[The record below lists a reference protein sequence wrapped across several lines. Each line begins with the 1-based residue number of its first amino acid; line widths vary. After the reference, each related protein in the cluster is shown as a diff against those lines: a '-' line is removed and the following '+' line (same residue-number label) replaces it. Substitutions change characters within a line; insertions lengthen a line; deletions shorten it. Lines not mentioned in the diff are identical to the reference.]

1 MFFNST
7 SHRLNGFKK
16 MLLFAVL
23 NSLHPAVASPSFG
36 QPIIAVSV
44 TDCEKN
50 YLVQVYES
58 GRVEYR
64 GVNGVKTIGRRE
76 SQISQPAL
84 EALLKKFDEFG
95 FTSDNRVDLP
105 SLQSSRGPLEA
116 IRLRR
121 GDQEMTFFST
131 RITPRPLL
139 AKLRSEIIRTTKV
152 DQWLDTPDQVF
163 CTEKTYIPISYL
175 KTNP

>member
-1 MFFNST
+1 MFSNLKFYSF
-7 SHRLNGFKK
+7 NGFRQI
-16 MLLFAVL
+16 LLLAGL

-36 QPIIAVSV
+36 QPIIAASV

-50 YLVQVYES
+50 YLVQIYES

-64 GVNGVKTIGRRE
+64 GVNGVKTLGRRE

-84 EALLKKFDEFG
+84 EALIKKFDEFG

-105 SLQSSRGPLEA
+105 SLHSSRGPLES
-116 IRLRR
+116 IRLRH

-131 RITPRPLL
+131 QITPRPLL

-152 DQWLDTPDQVF
+152 DQWLDTPDQVS
-163 CTEKTYIPISYL
+163 CREKTYIPISYL
-175 KTNP
+175 KSNP

>member
-1 MFFNST
+1 MFSNIKFYSF
-7 SHRLNGFKK
+7 NGFWQ
-16 MLLFAVL
+16 LLLLALL

-36 QPIIAVSV
+36 QPIIATAV
-44 TDCEKN
+44 TDCEKD
-50 YLVQVYES
+50 YLIQIYES

-64 GVNGVKTIGRRE
+64 GTWGVKTLGRRE

-84 EALLKKFDEFG
+84 KVLLKKFDELG

-105 SLQSSRGPLEA
+105 SLHSSRGPIEA
-116 IRLRR
+116 IRLRH

-131 RITPRPLL
+131 QITPRPLL

-152 DQWLDTPDQVF
+152 DQWITNPDYAY
-163 CTEKTYIPISYL
+163 CTEKQGISINIL